1 MVKQAIW
8 VGITVAVFFAGI
20 GVSYAVFSNTYDPG
34 TMKFQNQQLFDQM
47 MSQNPRM
54 SSQWIGSMMQDQE
67 FMQGMMSQGII
78 PEKEPVISHPEKMT
92 SAAPLPDTAKG
103 PQIDYSKGYF
113 VEEIRDGL
121 YWVFCYGICL
131 EQEPKNILRIK
142 CS

>member
-1 MVKQAIW
+1 MVKQSIW
-8 VGITVAVFFAGI
+8 IGITIVVFFVGIGI
-20 GVSYAVFSNTYDPG
+20 SYAVFSSTYDPN
-34 TMKFQNQQLFDQM
+34 TM
-47 MSQNPRM
+47 
-54 SSQWIGSMMQDQE
+54 G
-67 FMQGMMSQGII
+67 QGII